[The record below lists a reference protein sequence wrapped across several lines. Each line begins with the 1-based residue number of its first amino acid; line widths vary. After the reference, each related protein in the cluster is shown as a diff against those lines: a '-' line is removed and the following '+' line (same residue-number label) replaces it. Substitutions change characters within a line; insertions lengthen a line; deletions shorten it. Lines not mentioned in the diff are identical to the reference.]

1 MEGDR
6 GESRGNGGGGSV
18 REAREEGAGD
28 GILKGAGV
36 GRNRKCILQHFAIE
50 TRAQR
55 REQLWEGAGTGL
67 FTS

>member
-1 MEGDR
+1 MR
-6 GESRGNGGGGSV
+6 AGSV
-18 REAREEGAGD
+18 REGAGD
-28 GILKGAGV
+28 GIPKGAGV

-55 REQLWEGAGTGL
+55 REPLWEGAGTGL